1 MKKALQPESEFKLTE
16 IRDFP
21 WSETFFAAFKKNPK
35 ETSLELIHLGLGLDG
50 RQGSMDGTEDAG
62 TAITTIQDQRSVVNA
77 TSVQPRSMAKASAG
91 ASLAAFAGL
100 MPAAASWLTSLD
112 LR

>member
-1 MKKALQPESEFKLTE
+1 MKKVLQPESEFKLTE

-21 WSETFFAAFKKNPK
+21 WSATVFAAFKKNLNEP
-35 ETSLELIHLGLGLDG
+35 SLELIHVGLGLDG
-50 RQGSMDGTEDAG
+50 QGSIDGTPDSG
-62 TAITTIQDQRSVVNA
+62 TAIATT
-77 TSVQPRSMAKASAG
+77 TVQLSLVKASAG

-112 LR
+112 LRL